1 MLQHSELSTNVL
13 SPSQTQNELTVESQS
28 WLEQVVHFPASQGTP
43 LLDKQ
48 TEDPGERTGG

>member
-13 SPSQTQNELTVESQS
+13 SPSQTQNELTVASQS